1 MSLAALTNISKR
13 SSHIHYVASF
23 LGLLSLILIAS
34 YSGHLSDKQPGY
46 GAIILIAWSMQNGNS
61 LKLKTF
67 CRKKSDS
74 DVDMATTYLES
85 LRRSTATAWACNV

>member
-1 MSLAALTNISKR
+1 MSFAALTNISKR

-46 GAIILIAWSMQNGNS
+46 GAIILIACSMQKNGNFMQ
-61 LKLKTF
+61 LKT
-67 CRKKSDS
+67 
-74 DVDMATTYLES
+74 VDGEGLHGNEGSFISTDMYL
-85 LRRSTATAWACNV
+85 W